1 MELIHRY
8 LRTRHFQSKNY
19 ISLEMGV
26 KTKNFP
32 DF

>member
-1 MELIHRY
+1 MELIHRFANA
-8 LRTRHFQSKNY
+8 TFPIEKN

-32 DF
+32 DC